1 MSRYGLMRVSLI
13 SFQMMRVISSP
24 SSSTTVP
31 STLIF
36 DIGATLQGLTSPLR
50 FAFATG
56 GGPRRGGRPSR
67 PPPNRG
73 GPACCL
79 SLPRGGVPGG
89 GASALRAC
97 RGGFRLLAGRL
108 PRHVLRGVGVVVTA
122 DIDRIALYLS
132 QFGHDGVFVLGQRLG
147 Q

>member
-36 DIGATLQGLTSPLR
+36 DIGATLQGWPARSVSV
-50 FAFATG
+50 ATG
-56 GGPRRGGRPSR
+56 GCPT
-67 PPPNRG
+67 
-73 GPACCL
+73 
-79 SLPRGGVPGG
+79 GV
-89 GASALRAC
+89 SALRGLQ
-97 RGGFRLLAGRL
+97 RGVQRLARPHDRHGLLAVR
-108 PRHVLRGVGVVVTA
+108 VVVTA

-132 QFGHDGVFVLGQRLG
+132 QFGHNGVFVLGQRLG